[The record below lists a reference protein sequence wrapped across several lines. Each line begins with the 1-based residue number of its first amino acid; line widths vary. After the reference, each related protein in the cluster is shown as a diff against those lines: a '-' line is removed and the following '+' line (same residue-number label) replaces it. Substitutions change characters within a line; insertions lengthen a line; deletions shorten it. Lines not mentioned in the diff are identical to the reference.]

1 MILKNDDAG
10 LQQVAAALL
19 KGENVC
25 IPTDTVYG
33 LVASAR
39 NIEAVRRIFSLKGR
53 DEKKPLAML
62 VGSVDM
68 ARRYTKTSDIM
79 ERLIDKFWPGALTIV
94 AEKSDFSKNDDVIKI
109 ATGERD
115 LIGVRFPKS
124 DLIKEIIARI
134 DAPIFATSVNFS
146 GEAAL
151 NNPLEIEKK
160 FVSLLDEDIIVLERN
175 SEVFDSVSSTV
186 LEIKNGNIKILRR
199 GGIADQ
205 IEAFSS
211 EE

>member
-1 MILKNDDAG
+1 MILKNDAEG
-10 LQQVAAALL
+10 FRQVATALL
-19 KGENVC
+19 NGENVC

-33 LVASAR
+33 LAASAR

-68 ARRYTKTSDIM
+68 ARRYIKSSIIA
-79 ERLIDKFWPGALTIV
+79 ERLMEKFWPGALTIV

-109 ATGERD
+109 ATGEGD

-124 DLIKEIIARI
+124 ELIKEIISMI

-146 GEAAL
+146 GEEPL
-151 NNPLEIEKK
+151 NTPSDIQAK
-160 FVSLLDEDIIVLERN
+160 FVSLLGADMIILERN
-175 SEVFDSVSSTV
+175 GEDFDPISSTV
-186 LEIKNGNIKILRR
+186 VEIQNDDMRILRH
-199 GGIADQ
+199 GGITDQ
-205 IEAFSS
+205 IADFFTSK
-211 EE
+211 